1 MIFLVMVNVCTA
13 QKTIVREKMNFDEDW
28 RFALGSASSASKDFN
43 YGIANLFSKTGK
55 AEDCA
60 ISNKFKDNSWR
71 KLDLPHDWA
80 VELPFVQ
87 SSNFEVVSHGF
98 KPVGG
103 LYPEN
108 SIGWYRKHFSVS
120 AKDSGNLFTIQFDG
134 IYRDASV
141 WLNGFFLGNH
151 KSGYTGVEYDLTPY
165 LNYQQENVLVVRV
178 DASQYEGW
186 FYEGAGIY
194 RHVWLNKKPPVYI
207 ATDGLFAYSTITK
220 EVATIHTET
229 TIKNSLPNNITYTT
243 VALLKDIT
251 GKTVAST
258 TPKDIVVKAYS
269 ATTATSMFT
278 VNNPIQ
284 WDIENPYLYHIVTQ
298 VFDKQKLVDEHLERF
313 GIREINITDSGVY
326 LNRKY
331 VKIKGT
337 NNHQDHAGVGSALPD
352 YLQYYRIGL
361 LKQMGTNAYRTSHHA
376 PTPELLDA
384 CDSLGML
391 VLDENRLLNISEQ
404 YIHDWEWQLKRDRNR
419 ASVFLWSI
427 GNEEGW
433 VQGNNIGKAVAL
445 QLIAKQKEL
454 DPTRVATYAADMGNV
469 FTGINEVIPVRGFNY
484 REYAVSDYHKDHPT
498 QPLIG
503 TEMGS
508 TVTTRGIY
516 IKDSAS
522 GYVPDQD
529 ITAPWWASTA
539 ETWWKLAADAKF
551 WLGGFVWIGFDYRGE
566 PTPYEWPNVNSH
578 FGLMDVCGFPKN
590 IYYYYQSWWKNE
602 DVLHVSP
609 HWNWMGKEN
618 EPIDV
623 WVNSNADKIELLLNN
638 KNLGTKPMP
647 KNGHL
652 QWSVPY
658 KAGTLKAIA
667 HKGKRTFTQEI
678 TTTGIAYSIKLECN
692 KTSLKADGKDAT
704 VVNITVLDNQGREVP
719 TADNL
724 ILFNLSGNAK
734 IIGVGN
740 GDPSSHEADK
750 YFTDNW
756 QRHLFNGKAQV
767 IIQSGKEASKIQ
779 LTVSSEGLKE
789 AELVMSGLAN

>member
-1 MIFLVMVNVCTA
+1 MIFLVMVKVCTA
-13 QKTIVREKMNFDEDW
+13 QKTTARERINFDENW
-28 RFALGSASSASKDFN
+28 RFALGSASSAAKDFN

-60 ISNKFKDNSWR
+60 VSNKFNDSSWR

-87 SSNFEVVSHGF
+87 SNNFEVVSHGF
-98 KPVGG
+98 KPVSG
-103 LYPEN
+103 LYPET

-134 IYRDASV
+134 VYRDASV
-141 WLNGFFLGNH
+141 WLNGFYLGNH

-165 LNYQQENVLVVRV
+165 LNYGKENVLVVRV

-194 RHVWLNKKPPVYI
+194 RHVWLNKKPTVYI
-207 ATDGLFAYSTITK
+207 ATDGVYAYSTITK
-220 EVATIHTET
+220 EAATIHTET
-229 TIKNSLPNNITYTT
+229 TIKNSLPNNISYTT
-243 VALLKDIT
+243 VALLKDRT
-251 GKTVAST
+251 GKTVASAA
-258 TPKDIVVKAYS
+258 PNEVVVKAYS
-269 ATTATSMFT
+269 AATTNNSFT
-278 VNNPIQ
+278 INNPIL
-284 WDIENPYLYHIVTQ
+284 WDIDNPYLYHIVTQ
-298 VFDKQKLVDEHLERF
+298 VFDKQKLVDEHDERF
-313 GIREINITDSGVY
+313 GIRAINITDSGVY
-326 LNRKY
+326 LNSKH

-361 LKQMGTNAYRTSHHA
+361 LKQMGANAYRTSHHA

-404 YIHDWEWQLKRDRNR
+404 YIQDWEWQLKRDRSR

-433 VQGNNIGKAVAL
+433 VQGNNIGKAVAQ
-445 QLIAKQKEL
+445 QLIAKQREL
-454 DPTRVATYAADMGNV
+454 DPTRVSTYAADMGNV
-469 FTGINEVIPVRGFNY
+469 YPGINEVIPVRGFNY
-484 REYAVSDYHKDHPT
+484 REYAVSDYHKDHPL
-498 QPLIG
+498 QSLIG

-516 IKDSAS
+516 KKDTAR

-551 WLGGFVWIGFDYRGE
+551 WLGGFIWTGFDYRGE

-578 FGLMDVCGFPKN
+578 FGVMDVCGFPKN

-609 HWNWMGKEN
+609 HWNWKGKEN

-623 WVNSNADKIELLLNN
+623 WVNSNADNIELLLNN
-638 KNLGTKPMP
+638 NSLGTKQMP
-647 KNGHL
+647 ANGHL

-667 HKGKRTFTQEI
+667 HKGKKTFTQEI
-678 TTTGIAYSIKLECN
+678 STTGTAYSIKLECR
-692 KTSLKADGKDAT
+692 KVSLKADGKDAT
-704 VVNITVLDNQGREVP
+704 VVNITVLDNKGREVP
-719 TADNL
+719 DADNL
-724 ILFNLSGNAK
+724 IHFKLSGNAK

-767 IIQSGKEASKIQ
+767 IIQSGKEASNIQ
-779 LTVSSEGLKE
+779 LTITSEGLIE
-789 AELVMSGLAN
+789 AGLGISGLAD